1 MVLLYAIVGILVGGV
16 LNALADTLPSRTRL
30 RTPYCAYCDAAHRPV
45 AWLATTGWLLAR
57 GRCAN
62 CDAPLPLR
70 GVLVELATAVVYV
83 YLYTRFGL
91 TGYMLLLSAYLAILI
106 LITVIDLEHRL
117 VLNRVIGPA
126 ILLALVAGPFT
137 PDLNWKQVLVGGL
150 VAFGL
155 FYLVALIYP
164 DGMGAGDVKLAAFVG
179 LITGFP
185 TVFVALLI
193 GIFAGGLVS
202 LVLILSR
209 LRSRRDY
216 IPYGP
221 FLVIGGAYAL
231 LWGQPLVDDYLEL
244 DQQARA
250 TEPALVQAAHAGSGW
265 ALVSSPVEA
274 LAGSGCS
281 ASQQSA
287 HITPLLPNL
296 EVQPGA
302 LVQGLPSV
310 LDQDLSRRRPSPV
323 PGLDLHHRPGP
334 NPGRHSHRIPPTG
347 RAVRA
352 S

>member
-1 MVLLYAIVGILVGGV
+1 MVLLYAIVGFLVGGV
-16 LNALADTLPSRTRL
+16 LNALADTLPSKTRL
-30 RTPYCAYCDAAHRPV
+30 RRPYCAFCDAAHRPV
-45 AWLATTGWLLAR
+45 AWLATTGFLLAR
-57 GRCAN
+57 GRCAY

-70 GVLVELATAVVYV
+70 GVLVELATAMVYV
-83 YLYTRFGL
+83 YVYSRFGL
-91 TGYMLLLSAYLAILI
+91 TGHMLLLSVYLAILI
-106 LITVIDLEHRL
+106 LITVIDVEHRL

-137 PDLNWKQVLVGGL
+137 PGLNWKQMLVGGL

-155 FYLVALIYP
+155 FYLVALVYP
-164 DGMGAGDVKLAAFVG
+164 GGMGAGDVKLAAFIG

-193 GIFAGGLVS
+193 GIFAGGLAS
-202 LVLILSR
+202 LVLILTR

-231 LWGQPLVDDYLEL
+231 LWGQPIIDDYLEL
-244 DQQARA
+244 DQQTRA
-250 TEPALVQAAHAGSGW
+250 TETTLAQAVHLGSGW
-265 ALVSSPVEA
+265 APFSGPGEV
-274 LAGSGCS
+274 LASAGCS
-281 ASQQSA
+281 ASQQSTYTA
-287 HITPLLPNL
+287 SLPPDP

-302 LVQGLPSV
+302 LTQGLPHV
-310 LDQDLSRRRPSPV
+310 LDQDLSRPRPSPI

-334 NPGRHSHRIPPTG
+334 NPGRHSHRTLPPDP
-347 RAVRA
+347 AVRA

>member
-1 MVLLYAIVGILVGGV
+1 MVFLYAIVGILVGGV
-16 LNALADTLPSRTRL
+16 LNALADTLPSKTGL

-45 AWLATTGWLLAR
+45 AWLATTGYLLGR

-62 CDAPLPLR
+62 CDAPLSLR

-91 TGYMLLLSAYLAILI
+91 TGYMLLLSVYLTILI
-106 LITVIDLEHRL
+106 LITVIDVEHRL

-137 PDLNWKQVLVGGL
+137 PGLNWKQMLVGGL
-150 VAFGL
+150 VGFGL

-164 DGMGAGDVKLAAFVG
+164 GGMGAGDVKLAAFIG

-193 GIFAGGLVS
+193 GVFAGGLVS
-202 LVLILSR
+202 LALILTR

-231 LWGQPLVDDYLEL
+231 LWGQPIVDDYLEL
-244 DQQARA
+244 NQQARVND
-250 TEPALVQAAHAGSGW
+250 TTLVQAAQWGSGW
-265 ALVSSPVEA
+265 TLVSGPVEV
-274 LAGSGCS
+274 LAGVAYN

-287 HITPLLPNL
+287 CVTSLPPSL

-302 LVQGLPSV
+302 LTQGLSRV
-310 LDQDLSRRRPSPV
+310 LDQDFSRPRPNPD
-323 PGLDLHHRPGP
+323 PGLDPHHRPGP
-334 NPGRHSHRIPPTG
+334 NPGRHPHRTLPPD